1 MTRPLCIL
9 LGVAALLSGLWV
21 LGSKPAS
28 AYLLGHLDD
37 EDLRGE
43 RWGA

>member
-9 LGVAALLSGLWV
+9 LGVAAILSGLWA

-28 AYLLGHLDD
+28 AYLLNHLDD
-37 EDLRGE
+37 EERG
-43 RWGA
+43 A